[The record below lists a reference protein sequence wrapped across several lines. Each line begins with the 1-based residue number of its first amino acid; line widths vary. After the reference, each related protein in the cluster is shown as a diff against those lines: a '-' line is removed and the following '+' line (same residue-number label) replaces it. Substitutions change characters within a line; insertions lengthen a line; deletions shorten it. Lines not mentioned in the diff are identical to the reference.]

1 MPRSTPAAQSSAR
14 QSLATEHVGR
24 QLRAAFDPVPTGA
37 DEFADL
43 LAQLAQAE
51 TVREP
56 EPAE

>member
-1 MPRSTPAAQSSAR
+1 MSRSTQAGQSSAR
-14 QSLATEHVGR
+14 QPLATEIVGR

-43 LAQLAQAE
+43 LAQLAAAE
-51 TVREP
+51 TVCEP